1 MSKNVGKKHEQ
12 INLQIV
18 ILKERYIIMKKIF
31 LTVLSLFL
39 VSLSVFAGDKDDA
52 LKAFNTYVKT
62 ANNYDNAVTT
72 FYTPNAKIIRQVI
85 KPDGG
90 LVDVV
95 TDTSTYITQMKLS
108 QAVARARK
116 YKNNY
121 TNVVVTPISA
131 GKVKISSVRHP
142 SVDNDSLKAYM
153 IFQKQPNGKWL
164 IVEEL
169 MQTRQQI
176 FLKYAK

>member
-1 MSKNVGKKHEQ
+1 MRKF
-12 INLQIV
+12 LFTTLALLIV
-18 ILKERYIIMKKIF
+18 SI
-31 LTVLSLFL
+31 SA
-39 VSLSVFAGDKDDA
+39 FAGDKEDA
-52 LKAFNTYVKT
+52 LKAFNRYVNLANTY
-62 ANNYDNAVTT
+62 NNEVTK
-72 FYTPNAKIIRQVI
+72 FYTPSAKIIRQVI
-85 KPDGG
+85 KPDGS
-90 LVDVV
+90 LVNVV
-95 TDTSTYITQMKLS
+95 TNTSTYVTQMKIG
-108 QAVARARK
+108 QAGAKVRN

-121 TNVVVTPISA
+121 TNVVATPISA

-153 IFQKQPNGKWL
+153 IFQKQPDGKWM

>member
-1 MSKNVGKKHEQ
+1 
-12 INLQIV
+12 
-18 ILKERYIIMKKIF
+18 MKKIF
-31 LTVLSLFL
+31 LTILAVMA
-39 VSLSVFAGDKDDA
+39 VSLSVLADDRQEA
-52 LKAFNTYVKT
+52 LRAFNTYVNA
-62 ANNYDNAVTT
+62 ANNYSNDVTT
-72 FYTPNAKIIRQVI
+72 FYSPSAKIIRQVI

-95 TDTSTYITQMKLS
+95 TNTSTYITQLKIGQAGAKLK
-108 QAVARARK
+108 K

-121 TNVVVTPISA
+121 TNVVATPISA

-153 IFQKQPNGKWL
+153 IFKKQPNGKWI
-164 IVEEL
+164 IVEEM

>member
-1 MSKNVGKKHEQ
+1 
-12 INLQIV
+12 
-18 ILKERYIIMKKIF
+18 MKKLLLTLLSFIF
-31 LTVLSLFL
+31 
-39 VSLSVFAGDKDDA
+39 VSLSVFADDKQEA
-52 LKAFNTYVKT
+52 LKAFNSYTVA
-62 ANNYDNAVTT
+62 ANNYSTEIFE
-72 FYTPNAKIIRQVI
+72 FYSPKAKIIRQVI

-90 LVDVV
+90 LVDVI
-95 TDTSTYITQMKLS
+95 TDTSTYITQMKIG
-108 QAVARARK
+108 QTGAKIRN

-121 TNVVVTPISA
+121 TNIVATPISA

-153 IFQKQPNGKWL
+153 IFQKQPNGKWI
-164 IVEEL
+164 IVEEM

>member
-1 MSKNVGKKHEQ
+1 
-12 INLQIV
+12 
-18 ILKERYIIMKKIF
+18 MKKLLFTIF
-31 LTVLSLFL
+31 TLMIF
-39 VSLSVFAGDKDDA
+39 SLSVLADDKQEA
-52 LKAFNTYVKT
+52 LAAFNSYVKT
-62 ANNYDNAVTT
+62 ANSYDTAVTA

-90 LVDVV
+90 LVDVI
-95 TDTSTYITQMKLS
+95 TDTPTYVKQLKIS
-108 QAVARARK
+108 QTVARTRK

-142 SVDNDSLKAYM
+142 SLDNDSLKVYM
-153 IFQKQPNGKWL
+153 IFKKQPNGKWL
-164 IVEEL
+164 IAEEM

>member
-1 MSKNVGKKHEQ
+1 
-12 INLQIV
+12 
-18 ILKERYIIMKKIF
+18 MKKIF
-31 LTVLSLFL
+31 FTIFALMI
-39 VSLSVFAGDKDDA
+39 VSLSVFADDKQDA
-52 LKAFNTYVKT
+52 LKAFNSYVNMANTYNT
-62 ANNYDNAVTT
+62 DMFN
-72 FYTPNAKIIRQVI
+72 FYSPKAKIIRQVI

-90 LVDVV
+90 LVDVL
-95 TDTSTYITQMKLS
+95 TDTSTYITQMKIG
-108 QAVARARK
+108 QVGAKARK

-121 TNVVVTPISA
+121 TNVVATPISA

-153 IFQKQPNGKWL
+153 VFQKQPNGKWL
-164 IVEEL
+164 IVEEM

>member
-1 MSKNVGKKHEQ
+1 
-12 INLQIV
+12 
-18 ILKERYIIMKKIF
+18 MKKILLMI
-31 LTVLSLFL
+31 LTVLF
-39 VSLSVFAGDKDDA
+39 VSLSVLADDKQEA
-52 LKAFNTYVKT
+52 LNAFNNYIQLANSYKT
-62 ANNYDNAVTT
+62 EVTT

-85 KPDGG
+85 KPDGT
-90 LVDVV
+90 LVNVY
-95 TDTSTYITQMKLS
+95 TDSSTYVTQLKIGQAGAKL
-108 QAVARARK
+108 K
-116 YKNNY
+116 NYKNNY
-121 TNVVVTPISA
+121 TNVVVTPLGP

-153 IFQKQPNGKWL
+153 VFQKQSNGRWM

>member
-1 MSKNVGKKHEQ
+1 
-12 INLQIV
+12 
-18 ILKERYIIMKKIF
+18 MKKF
-31 LTVLSLFL
+31 LFSALALIITTI
-39 VSLSVFAGDKDDA
+39 SVFAGDKEDA
-52 LKAFNTYVKT
+52 LQAFNSYISAANTYKT
-62 ANNYDNAVTT
+62 EVTE

-90 LVDVV
+90 LVDVL
-95 TDTSTYITQMKLS
+95 TDTDTYVRQLKIS
-108 QAVARARK
+108 QAVAKARN
-116 YKNNY
+116 YKNKY
-121 TNVVVTPISA
+121 TNVVATPITK

-142 SVDNDSLKAYM
+142 SLDNDSLKTYM

-164 IVEEL
+164 IVEEM

>member
-1 MSKNVGKKHEQ
+1 
-12 INLQIV
+12 
-18 ILKERYIIMKKIF
+18 MKK
-31 LTVLSLFL
+31 VLFSILAL
-39 VSLSVFAGDKDDA
+39 LITSLSVFAGDKEDA
-52 LKAFNTYVKT
+52 LAAFNNYVNT
-62 ANNYDNAVTT
+62 ANSYDTAVTE

-95 TDTSTYITQMKLS
+95 TNTATYVRQMKIS
-108 QAVARARK
+108 QTIAKTRN

-121 TNVVVTPISA
+121 TNVAATPISA

-142 SVDNDSLKAYM
+142 SLDNDSLKTYM
-153 IFQKQPNGKWL
+153 VFQKQANGKWL
-164 IVEEL
+164 IVEEM

>member
-1 MSKNVGKKHEQ
+1 
-12 INLQIV
+12 
-18 ILKERYIIMKKIF
+18 MKKLL
-31 LTVLSLFL
+31 LTLLFMF
-39 VSLSVFAGDKDDA
+39 VSLSVFADDKQEA
-52 LKAFNTYVKT
+52 LKAFNSYTT
-62 ANNYDNAVTT
+62 AANNYSTEI
-72 FYTPNAKIIRQVI
+72 FSYYSPKAKIIRQVI

-90 LVDVV
+90 LVDVI
-95 TDTSTYITQMKLS
+95 TDTSTYITQMKIG
-108 QAVARARK
+108 QTGAKIRN

-121 TNVVVTPISA
+121 TNIVATPISA

-153 IFQKQPNGKWL
+153 IFQKQQNGKWV
-164 IVEEL
+164 IVEEM

>member
-1 MSKNVGKKHEQ
+1 
-12 INLQIV
+12 
-18 ILKERYIIMKKIF
+18 MKKFLFTALALFIF
-31 LTVLSLFL
+31 SI
-39 VSLSVFAGDKDDA
+39 SVFADDKQEA
-52 LKAFNTYVKT
+52 LNTFNSYVNTANTYNST
-62 ANNYDNAVTT
+62 IGD
-72 FYTPNAKIIRQVI
+72 FYSPSAKIIRQVI

-95 TDTSTYITQMKLS
+95 TDTATYVKQMKLS
-108 QAVARARK
+108 QTVAKARK

-142 SVDNDSLKAYM
+142 SLDNDSLKTYM
-153 IFQKQPNGKWL
+153 IFQKQSNGKWL
-164 IVEEL
+164 IVEEM

>member
-1 MSKNVGKKHEQ
+1 
-12 INLQIV
+12 
-18 ILKERYIIMKKIF
+18 MKKIF
-31 LTVLSLFL
+31 LTILAVMA
-39 VSLSVFAGDKDDA
+39 VSLSVLADDRQEA
-52 LKAFNTYVKT
+52 LRAFNTYVNA
-62 ANNYDNAVTT
+62 ANNYSNDVTT
-72 FYTPNAKIIRQVI
+72 FYSPSAKIIRQVI

-95 TDTSTYITQMKLS
+95 TNTSTYITQLKIGQAGAKLK
-108 QAVARARK
+108 K

-121 TNVVVTPISA
+121 TNVVATPISA

-153 IFQKQPNGKWL
+153 IFQKQPNGKWI
-164 IVEEL
+164 IVEEM